1 MSIFSRN
8 PKISA
13 LETEVTN
20 ARREQQGY
28 ERSQKLS
35 GQDESNG
42 IRTQQ
47 KRIDRALDEL
57 RTEQEIEK
65 YRATD

>member
-1 MSIFSRN
+1 MGMFNRN
-8 PKISA
+8 PRISA

-20 ARREQQGY
+20 ARKEQKGY

-65 YRATD
+65 YRAQD